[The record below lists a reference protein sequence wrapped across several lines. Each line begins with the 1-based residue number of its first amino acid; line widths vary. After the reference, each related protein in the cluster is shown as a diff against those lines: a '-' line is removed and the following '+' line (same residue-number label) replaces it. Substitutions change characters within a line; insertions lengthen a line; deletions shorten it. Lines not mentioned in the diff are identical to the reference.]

1 MFKNRGRKTAKE
13 MKDVDYA
20 VRTYS
25 KVKYT

>member
-1 MFKNRGRKTAKE
+1 MFKYRGRKTAKE
-13 MKDVDYA
+13 MKHVDYP